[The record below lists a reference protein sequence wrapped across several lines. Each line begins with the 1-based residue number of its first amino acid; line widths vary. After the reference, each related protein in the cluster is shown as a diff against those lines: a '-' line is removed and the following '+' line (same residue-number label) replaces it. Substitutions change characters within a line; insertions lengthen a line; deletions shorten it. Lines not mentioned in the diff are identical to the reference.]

1 MIESLDQRGCP
12 YMADSTA
19 QNLGSDTKAHILL
32 ICALVSEPKMTKK
45 LYHWITTESEENHYD
60 IVKMTFI
67 WTIIAFIIGKI
78 W

>member
-1 MIESLDQRGCP
+1 MQNREMIQ
-12 YMADSTA
+12 
-19 QNLGSDTKAHILL
+19 
-32 ICALVSEPKMTKK
+32 K
-45 LYHWITTESEENHYD
+45 LYHWITTGSEENHYD